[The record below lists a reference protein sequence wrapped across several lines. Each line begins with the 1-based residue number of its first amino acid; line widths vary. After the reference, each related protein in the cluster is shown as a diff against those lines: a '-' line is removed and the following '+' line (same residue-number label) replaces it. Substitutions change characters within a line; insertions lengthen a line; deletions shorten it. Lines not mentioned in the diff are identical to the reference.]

1 MLDDLRNSS
10 SFLDE
15 EDKQSDVEAQN
26 VTLRNNYRQQQPTFL
41 GMNAQ
46 QRFILSL
53 ILFVMVFVLGV
64 FALAVTGSI
73 VLPF

>member
-26 VTLRNNYRQQQPTFL
+26 VTLRNNYRQQQQTFL